1 MSSITRIA
9 VAIAAL
15 VVLGGALFLLV
26 PRGGA
31 SGSAATP
38 TPTSTPSPRPESAP
52 TAVPQPTDIVLAP
65 ASQLPDPSGAA
76 LPSDLIGRRYAQDPP
91 EILDGR
97 QLVLTLRAADDPH
110 CLAMYEG
117 RSTCFTVFWDPVKP
131 NDPAARGS
139 ARIVDGELVLKLAL
153 VPNDPQCVGE
163 AATYAN
169 EDAGRTLRGIDT
181 SPCTFP
187 GFRELK

>member
-1 MSSITRIA
+1 
-9 VAIAAL
+9 
-15 VVLGGALFLLV
+15 
-26 PRGGA
+26 
-31 SGSAATP
+31 
-38 TPTSTPSPRPESAP
+38 
-52 TAVPQPTDIVLAP
+52 VLAP

-76 LPSDLIGRRYAQDPP
+76 LPADLIGRRYAQDPP

-110 CLAMYEG
+110 CMAMYEG
-117 RSTCFTVFWDPVKP
+117 GSTCFTVLWDPVKP

-139 ARIVDGELVLKLAL
+139 ARIVDGKLVLKLAL

-163 AATYAN
+163 AATYAS
-169 EDAGRTLRGIDT
+169 EDAGQTLRGIDT
-181 SPCTFP
+181 SACTFP